1 MGEIR
6 ETDLFTSERDNYS
19 NAIYRLEKEI
29 ASSQSELSKIR
40 MKISDKESDIR
51 NLDQIIQLNYN
62 ESNVIDNKLSSCCD
76 KLLKYKKSMILF
88 LDCFFSYL
96 QAFCVY

>member
-40 MKISDKESDIR
+40 MKISSI
-51 NLDQIIQLNYN
+51 
-62 ESNVIDNKLSSCCD
+62 KL
-76 KLLKYKKSMILF
+76 
-88 LDCFFSYL
+88 
-96 QAFCVY
+96 

>member
-51 NLDQIIQLNYN
+51 NSKIQWTMISIQQTQYQLYLN
-62 ESNVIDNKLSSCCD
+62 L
-76 KLLKYKKSMILF
+76 
-88 LDCFFSYL
+88 
-96 QAFCVY
+96 

>member
-62 ESNVIDNKLSSCCD
+62 ESNVIDNKLTSRE
-76 KLLKYKKSMILF
+76 
-88 LDCFFSYL
+88 
-96 QAFCVY
+96 VYFRAIRRS